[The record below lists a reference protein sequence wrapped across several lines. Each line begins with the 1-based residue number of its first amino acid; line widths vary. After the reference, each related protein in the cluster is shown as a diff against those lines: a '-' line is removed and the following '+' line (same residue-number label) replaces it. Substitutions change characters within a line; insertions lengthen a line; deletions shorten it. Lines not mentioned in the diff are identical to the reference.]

1 MDTLGLAFCAC
12 RRSHAGVYRKRA
24 SGVCRGCLICLPYM
38 CALYVCLICMP
49 QEGIRSVQTVNTYY
63 RMCSLTYYRMCS
75 LTYYRMCSLTSR
87 GHQECA
93 DRQHPC
99 AFSVPQ
105 KMLFHAPRF
114 QLVSQCLVSHHQH
127 ACHIINKHVT
137 SSYPTRVVNTS
148 GSALAYL
155 VILCP

>member
-24 SGVCRGCLICLPYM
+24 SGVCRVCLTCMPYM
-38 CALYVCLICMP
+38 YALYVCLICMP
-49 QEGIRSVQTVNTYY
+49 YMYTSN
-63 RMCSLTYYRMCS
+63 TYYRMCS

-148 GSALAYL
+148 VSALAYL

>member
-1 MDTLGLAFCAC
+1 MPYMYALYVCL
-12 RRSHAGVYRKRA
+12 KRA
-24 SGVCRGCLICLPYM
+24 SGVCRPSTPTIECVLLPTIE
-38 CALYVCLICMP
+38 CVLLPTIECVLLP

-148 GSALAYL
+148 VSALAYL